1 VSGPHLESASRTRVK
16 RLLVAGAFAAVVG
29 AVTRVAIVP
38 LFVTPVF
45 DRVLATADLGAL
57 PPLLA
62 TGGLLALGGAAMLW
76 VQDAAFGRAAA
87 AASASWRASL
97 GAGLMRRAPG
107 TLPGT
112 SGGVSARLLAD
123 LREIETFVLFGVGSL
138 VAEGV
143 TLVAVLAVL
152 AWTDAVATLALVV
165 LALPA
170 VLVMRWIGRR
180 IEAAS
185 HRHQAGVER
194 VGSRLQEAF
203 RHHETVRAFSAD
215 AFVADRLAPDNL
227 ATERAMARRTA
238 LAALQVPV
246 TQVLVFVAIGGLV
259 ALLAGRVA
267 AGLVTTGQV
276 VSFITLVALLSTPAQ
291 LLPKVLSLAQQAR
304 AAWTRL
310 GELQESSA
318 SPPPAVDAGRDA
330 AASLP
335 VTPAAATLRLDDL
348 TLGVPGGPR
357 VLEHATL
364 ELRGPAL
371 VALTG
376 VSGAGKTTLLRA
388 ALGFVPI
395 HGGTL
400 TIAGV
405 SLGPPSAG
413 ESERSTA
420 HEAALRTR
428 VAVVA
433 QGTDLLSGRV
443 RDNLTIG
450 RTFAQADL
458 WSTLEAVGMAT
469 AVRDLPG
476 GLDADLGED
485 GGGLSGGQRQRL
497 AIARALLGE
506 PSVLLLDEPTSALD
520 EASEHEVVRV
530 LRAQARHRLVL
541 AVSHR
546 RALVDLAD
554 HVVRL
559 EAGRVTLVPR
569 APAAATPSR
578 PPSA

>member
-1 VSGPHLESASRTRVK
+1 MSGPRLTSAARGRVV
-16 RLLVAGAFAAVVG
+16 RLLTLGAAAAVIG
-29 AVTRVAIVP
+29 AVLRVAVVP
-38 LFVTPVF
+38 LFVAPVF
-45 DRVLATADLGAL
+45 DRVLATADLAAL

-62 TGGLLALGGAAMLW
+62 IGGALAFGGAAMLW
-76 VQDAAFGRAAA
+76 LQDAAFGRAAA

-97 GAGLMRRAPG
+97 GAALMRRAPG

-123 LREIETFVLFGVGSL
+123 LREVETFVLFGVGSL

-143 TLVAVLAVL
+143 TLVAVLVVL

-170 VLVMRWIGRR
+170 VVVMRWIGRR
-180 IEAAS
+180 IERAS
-185 HRHQAGVER
+185 HRHQVGVER

-227 ATERAMARRTA
+227 ATERAMTHRTA

-246 TQVLVFVAIGGLV
+246 TQVLAFVAVGALV

-276 VSFITLVALLSTPAQ
+276 VSFITLVALLATPAQ
-291 LLPKVLSLAQQAR
+291 LLPKVLALAQQAR
-304 AAWTRL
+304 AAWSRL
-310 GELQESSA
+310 GELQERA
-318 SPPPAVDAGRDA
+318 PAPTGERGDALD
-330 AASLP
+330 LP
-335 VTPAAATLRLDDL
+335 VTPDGEPTLRLEQL
-348 TLGVPGGPR
+348 TLRVPDGPR
-357 VLEHATL
+357 VLDRASL

-395 HGGTL
+395 DAGSL
-400 TIAGV
+400 CVAGV
-405 SLGPPSAG
+405 SLGPSAADG
-413 ESERSTA
+413 SERSA
-420 HEAALRTR
+420 PNERALRAR

-450 RTFAQADL
+450 RSFDDDRL
-458 WSTLEAVGMAT
+458 WSTLEAVGMAD
-469 AVRDLPG
+469 AVRG
-476 GLDADLGED
+476 MRGALDADLGED

-497 AIARALLGE
+497 AIARALLGA

-530 LRAQARHRLVL
+530 LRAQAQQRLVL

-559 EAGRVTLVPR
+559 ERGRVALVPR
-569 APAAATPSR
+569 AR
-578 PPSA
+578 PVSPMAPPPTT

>member
-1 VSGPHLESASRTRVK
+1 VSGPRLEPAARRRVA
-16 RLLVAGAFAAVVG
+16 RLLALGAAAAVTG
-29 AVTRVAIVP
+29 AVLRVALVP

-45 DRVLATADLGAL
+45 DRVLSTAALDAL

-62 TGGLLALGGAAMLW
+62 VGGALALAGALMLW
-76 VQDAAFGRAAA
+76 LQDAAFGRAAA

-97 GAGLMRRAPG
+97 GAGLVRRAPG

-123 LREIETFVLFGVGSL
+123 LREVETFVLFGVGSL

-152 AWTDAVATLALVV
+152 AWTDGLATLALVV

-185 HRHQAGVER
+185 HRHQVGVER
-194 VGSRLQEAF
+194 VGARLQEAF

-215 AFVADRLAPDNL
+215 GFMADRLAPENL

-246 TQVLVFVAIGGLV
+246 AQVLVFAAVGALV

-276 VSFITLVALLSTPAQ
+276 VAFITLVALLATPAQ
-291 LLPKVLSLAQQAR
+291 LLPKVLALAQQAR
-304 AAWTRL
+304 AAWRRL
-310 GELQESSA
+310 GELQSATGSA
-318 SPPPAVDAGRDA
+318 SLGTALGDVLPPAEP
-330 AASLP
+330 S
-335 VTPAAATLRLDDL
+335 LRLHDL

-357 VLEHATL
+357 VLERASL
-364 ELRGPAL
+364 DLVGPGL

-376 VSGAGKTTLLRA
+376 MSGVGKTTLLRG

-395 HGGTL
+395 ETGAL

-405 SLGPPSAG
+405 TLGAAAAG
-413 ESERSTA
+413 ERSLA
-420 HEAALRTR
+420 VEAALRAR
-428 VAVVA
+428 VAIVS

-443 RDNLTIG
+443 RDNLTVG
-450 RTFAQADL
+450 RRVDEERI
-458 WSTLEAVGMAT
+458 WSVLAAVGMAE
-469 AVRDLPG
+469 AVRSLPA
-476 GLDADLGED
+476 GLAADLGED

-497 AIARALLGE
+497 AIARALLGD

-520 EASEHEVVRV
+520 EASEREVVAV
-530 LRAQARHRLVL
+530 LREQARRRLVL

-546 RALVDLAD
+546 RALVDKAARVL
-554 HVVRL
+554 RL
-559 EAGRVTLVPR
+559 EGGRLTSVPR
-569 APAAATPSR
+569 APAAAAPVVPHST
-578 PPSA
+578 

>member
-1 VSGPHLESASRTRVK
+1 MSGPRLTSAARGRVV
-16 RLLVAGAFAAVVG
+16 RLLTLGALAAVTG
-29 AVTRVAIVP
+29 AVLRVAVVP

-45 DRVLATADLGAL
+45 DRVLATADLAAL

-62 TGGLLALGGAAMLW
+62 IGGALAFGGAVMLW
-76 VQDAAFGRAAA
+76 LQDAAFGRAAA

-97 GAGLMRRAPG
+97 GAALMRRAPG

-123 LREIETFVLFGVGSL
+123 LREVETFVLFGVGSL

-143 TLVAVLAVL
+143 TLVAVLVVL

-165 LALPA
+165 LAFPA
-170 VLVMRWIGRR
+170 VVVMRWIGRR
-180 IEAAS
+180 IERAS
-185 HRHQAGVER
+185 HRHQVGVER

-227 ATERAMARRTA
+227 ATERAMTQRTA

-246 TQVLVFVAIGGLV
+246 TQVLAFVAIGALV

-276 VSFITLVALLSTPAQ
+276 VSFITLVALLATPAQ
-291 LLPKVLSLAQQAR
+291 LLPKVLALAQQAR
-304 AAWTRL
+304 AAWRRL
-310 GELQESSA
+310 GELQEHAPTPTEGHPSD
-318 SPPPAVDAGRDA
+318 VREG
-330 AASLP
+330 P
-335 VTPAAATLRLDDL
+335 VTPEGEPTLRLEDL
-348 TLGVPGGPR
+348 TLRVPGGPR
-357 VLEHATL
+357 VLDHASL

-388 ALGFVPI
+388 ALGFVPVDA
-395 HGGTL
+395 GSL
-400 TIAGV
+400 CVAGV
-405 SLGPPSAG
+405 SLGPPAADG
-413 ESERSTA
+413 SERSA
-420 HEAALRTR
+420 GHERALRER

-450 RTFAQADL
+450 RSFDDDRL
-458 WSTLEAVGMAT
+458 WSTLEAVGMAD
-469 AVRDLPG
+469 AVRAMRG
-476 GLDADLGED
+476 ALDADLGED

-497 AIARALLGE
+497 AIARALLGA

-530 LRAQARHRLVL
+530 LRAQAQQRLVL

-559 EAGRVTLVPR
+559 ERGGVALVPR
-569 APAAATPSR
+569 ARPASPTAPPPAT
-578 PPSA
+578 